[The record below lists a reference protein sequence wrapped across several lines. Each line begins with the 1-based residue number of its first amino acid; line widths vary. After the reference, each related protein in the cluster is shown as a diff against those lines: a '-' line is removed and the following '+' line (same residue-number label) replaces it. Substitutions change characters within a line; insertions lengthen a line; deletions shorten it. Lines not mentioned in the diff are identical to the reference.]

1 MQLKREVKKTIT
13 RNEWSALGLF
23 LAITLGAFMRFN
35 STLLAGFPINDGGMF
50 AVMVDDLRANDFAL
64 PAFSTYNNINMPF
77 AYPPL
82 GFYVGALMAE
92 WFNIDSVQV
101 VRWAP
106 ALFASLA
113 IPAFYLL
120 ALRLLKDKYLASVAT
135 LFYAFIPRAFSWLVM
150 GGGLTRS
157 PGQFFMI
164 LALATLIRLFEERR
178 RSDIFLTGL
187 FSSLAVLSH
196 PAAAV
201 HVFISAIWLWVM
213 LSRKRTAFIHSM
225 IVGAIV
231 SVATMPWWLTV
242 TRNHGIEVLLN
253 AASTGGKSSAVFNL
267 LFFTFTD
274 ELYATVIAVFG
285 LLGLTHRLLRR
296 DYLLPLWLALPFI
309 VAGRGA
315 ANLAVIPLAML
326 AAIGFV
332 NVVLMA
338 FQPSPANARLEPG
351 RNEAEVSSVERG
363 VFIGLLFYI
372 VFSTSQFGVQL
383 SSATLYPPDRA
394 AMEWVREETPSDSR
408 FLVLTGTTSI
418 ACDSV
423 LEWFPAL
430 SGRKSIFTVQGTEWT
445 KGAGFNAYVSS
456 TYRVQE
462 CYLDRDMACL
472 DAEISRSDYDY
483 IYASKV
489 LRTDNCLPF
498 RSMNSFTL
506 FLESLRS
513 DSGFEVAYET
523 TEVLISRQK

>member
-13 RNEWSALGLF
+13 RNEWSILVLF
-23 LAITLGAFMRFN
+23 LAIILGTFMRFN
-35 STLLAGFPINDGGMF
+35 STLLAGFAINDGGMF
-50 AVMVDDLRANDFAL
+50 AVMVDDLRANDFSL
-64 PAFSTYNNINMPF
+64 PAFSTYNKINMPL

-82 GFYVGALMAE
+82 GFYVGALIVE
-92 WFNIDSVQV
+92 LFNIDSVQV
-101 VRWAP
+101 VRWVP
-106 ALFASLA
+106 AFFASLA

-120 ALRLLKDKYLASVAT
+120 AFRLLKDKYLASVAT

-164 LALATLIRLFEERR
+164 LALATLIRLYDEKRR
-178 RSDIFLTGL
+178 ADIFLGGL
-187 FSSLAVLSH
+187 FSGLAVLSH

-201 HVFISAIWLWVM
+201 HVFISAILLWFL

-231 SVATMPWWLTV
+231 SIATMPWWLTV
-242 TRNHGIEVLLN
+242 SRNHGFEVLLN

-285 LLGLTHRLLRR
+285 LLGMTYRLLRR
-296 DYLLPLWLALPFI
+296 DYLLPLWLALPFL

-332 NVVLMA
+332 NVILLA
-338 FQPSPANARLEPG
+338 LQPAPRSESD
-351 RNEAEVSSVERG
+351 VSSVDHG

-372 VFSTSQFGVQL
+372 VFSTSQFSVQL

-394 AMEWVREETPSDSR
+394 AMEWVRNETPSKSR
-408 FLVLTGTTSI
+408 FLVLTGTTSV

-430 SGRKSIFTVQGTEWT
+430 SDRKSIYTVQGTEWT
-445 KGAGFNAYVSS
+445 RGAGFNDYVSS
-456 TYRVQE
+456 TYGVQE
-462 CYLDRDMACL
+462 CYSDGDMACL

-489 LRTDNCLPF
+489 LRTDNCMPV
-498 RSMNSFTL
+498 SSTQAFTF

-513 DSGFEVAYET
+513 DIGFDVVYET
-523 TEVLISRQK
+523 DEVLISRQK